1 MQLGAIE
8 QPDYGLILMDVNG
21 GTPGRD
27 AYAQQLTKV
36 LHSQR
41 SEGPTTNHGSYLQAA
56 MPLLPASDISSDSK
70 PSKAV
75 NKGEATEKGSTL
87 IANRS

>member
-27 AYAQQLTKV
+27 AYAHHLTKV

-70 PSKAV
+70 PV
-75 NKGEATEKGSTL
+75 NKGEATEKGSTI